1 MGILFYIML
10 PRVKLLFISTNEQFY
25 ERYFQ
30 SILEPNRF
38 LVHCAT
44 TLAEGKQCIEDAQG
58 AIGSVFLDIT
68 DTQNQDPAETLLQ
81 LRSTYFPEI
90 VLCICTK
97 KENDPS
103 FVLPIVDYMRSG
115 AYGVLKLPT
124 YDREILWIAKQTLT
138 IYLSRKRV
146 MDNFT
151 HPDYTERMRQFYT
164 LLLSR
169 KQKGLPIAY
178 KELELFF
185 LPKHKDINL
194 EEVLTSV
201 KTPPIKEY
209 KNTTILIAEDEVKTS
224 QWYQDYFER
233 NCYTVITANS
243 GKQTLELLDTTDSIS
258 IVILDVE
265 LGDMTGNDLIPE
277 IKKKHPKAEI
287 IMVTA
292 FSEFDLIINTLRLGA
307 FDFLVKSETTLAV
320 INQKII
326 QALHKRH
333 FEDFFQTYLETPR

>member
-1 MGILFYIML
+1 ML
-10 PRVKLLFISTNEQFY
+10 PRVELLFISPNKSFY

-30 SILEPNRF
+30 TILEPNRF
-38 LVHCAT
+38 LVNIT
-44 TLAEGKQCIEDAQG
+44 ETIEDAKNILEQSNG
-58 AIGSVFLDIT
+58 AIGSIFLDIT
-68 DTQNQDPAETLLQ
+68 ELKTHAPADVLLQ
-81 LRSTYFPEI
+81 LRTQHHPEV
-90 VLCICTK
+90 VLCVCTK
-97 KENDPS
+97 KEDDPA

-138 IYLSRKRV
+138 IYLTRKRV
-146 MDNFT
+146 MDTFT
-151 HPDYTERMRQFYT
+151 HPDYAERMTQFYT

-169 KQKGLPIAY
+169 KQKGLPISY
-178 KELELFF
+178 KELERFF

-194 EEVLTSV
+194 EEILTST
-201 KTPPIKEY
+201 KIPPIQDY
-209 KNTTILIAEDEVKTS
+209 KDTTILIVEDEIKTS

-243 GKQTLELLDTTDSIS
+243 GKETLQKLETTDTIN

-265 LGDMTGNDLIPE
+265 LGDMTGNELIPE
-277 IKKKHPKAEI
+277 IKKKHPRSEI

-292 FSEFDLIINTLRLGA
+292 FSEFDLIINTLKLGA
-307 FDFLVKSETTLAV
+307 FDFLVKSETTLAI

-333 FEDFFQTYLETPR
+333 FEDFFQRYLN